1 MSIILI
7 STVVFLVIILILTV
21 AIIFSEKFLVD
32 KGNVKIKINE
42 GSDKDFE
49 VESGQTL
56 LNTLSNQGILLPSA
70 CGGGG
75 TCGVCRCQVKEGGG
89 DLLPTEESHITR
101 AEAKDNWRLACQ
113 VKVKKDMEL
122 EIPEEYFNIKKW
134 ECEVIS
140 NKNVSTYIK
149 EFVLRLPPG
158 EHMHFK
164 AGGYIQ
170 IDLPKYDIKFSDMD
184 IEDEYKDEWNQYK
197 MFDLTVKNNEESVRA
212 YSMANYPA
220 EGDIVMLNVRI
231 CPPPW
236 DRAKNQY
243 MNVPPGISSSYVF
256 SRKPGDK
263 VTVSG
268 AYGEFFINEDSES
281 EMCYI
286 GGGAGMAP
294 MRSHIMH
301 LFKTMK
307 TKRKVTFWYGARSV
321 KELFYLDDFKALEEE
336 FENFTFNIALSDAT
350 PEDKWEGMTGFIH
363 AALRDNY
370 LLEHEAPEDIEYY
383 LCGPPMMI
391 DAVNKMLFDLG
402 VEKEM
407 IRYDEF

>member
-7 STVVFLVIILILTV
+7 STIVFLILVLILTV
-21 AIIFSEKFLVD
+21 AIIFSEKFLVE
-32 KGNVKIKINE
+32 KGNVKVEING
-42 GSDKDFE
+42 GSEKDFE
-49 VESGQTL
+49 TESGSTL
-56 LNTLSNQGILLPSA
+56 LNTLSNRGILLPSA

-75 TCGVCRCQVKEGGG
+75 TCGVCRCQVLDGGG
-89 DLLPTEESHITR
+89 DLLPTEESHINR
-101 AEAKDNWRLACQ
+101 KEAKEHWRLACQ
-113 VKVKKDMEL
+113 VKVKKDMKL
-122 EIPEEYFNIKKW
+122 HIPEEYFNIKKW

-140 NKNVSTYIK
+140 NDSVSTYIK
-149 EFVLRLPPG
+149 EFKLQLPPG
-158 EHMHFK
+158 EHMDFK

-170 IDLPKYDIKFSDMD
+170 IDLPKYNIKYSDMD
-184 IEDEYKDEWNQYK
+184 IPSQFRDEWEKYG
-197 MFDLTVKNNEESVRA
+197 MFNLTVKNTEESVRA

-220 EGDIVMLNVRI
+220 EGDIVMLNVRV

-236 DRAKNQY
+236 DKAKNQF
-243 MNVPPGISSSYVF
+243 MNVPPGISSSYIF
-256 SRKPGDK
+256 NCKPGDK
-263 VTVSG
+263 VVVSG
-268 AYGEFFINEDSES
+268 AYGEFFINESDS

-301 LFKTMK
+301 LFKTLK
-307 TKRKVTFWYGARSV
+307 TKRKVSFWYGARSK
-321 KELFYLDDFKALEEE
+321 KELFYLDDFEAIARE
-336 FENFTFNIALSDAT
+336 FPNFSFNIALSEAQ
-350 PEDKWEGMTGFIH
+350 PEDNWTGMTGFIH

-370 LLEHEAPEDIEYY
+370 LLKHDSPEDIEYY

-391 DAVNKMLFDLG
+391 SAVNKMLYDLG